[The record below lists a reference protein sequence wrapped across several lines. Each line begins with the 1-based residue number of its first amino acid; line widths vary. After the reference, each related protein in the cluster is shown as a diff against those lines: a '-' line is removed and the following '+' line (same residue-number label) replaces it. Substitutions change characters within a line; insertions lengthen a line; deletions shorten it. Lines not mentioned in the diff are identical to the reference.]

1 MPSLGK
7 RVGRLGAERA
17 RRVRLVLAE
26 EQAGLRL
33 GVQVEHAE
41 FLVLGPGDRVR
52 GCGPRDAG
60 LGSAVFP
67 GPRVAE
73 PQGGQH
79 VQRGVLVGAI
89 VHGDAAQ
96 DVFRPVL
103 RVLHLDIEITPLLED
118 TRIEELVF
126 HVVPGPGPV
135 HRRQIGVGEFGL
147 RVLVEVALIAV
158 RRQVIDVEV
167 VLLDVLTM
175 VALGVGQAEQA
186 FLQDRVPL
194 VPQRESQAQPL
205 LVVADPGDAILTPP
219 VRAGPG
225 LVVAEVGPGVS
236 VVAVILP
243 DRAPLPF
250 AEIRSPRSPRQRPS
264 GLPGVA
270 VPRPSARLGWGRAA
284 RWADPQARCPCPF
297 WALVFV
303 KSGLWSPRIVF
314 GLRQKAMTL
323 LMPVGLP
330 RIRSGAC
337 SGG

>member
-17 RRVRLVLAE
+17 RRVRLVLTE
-26 EQAGLRL
+26 QQAGLRL
-33 GVQVEHAE
+33 GVQVEDAE

-52 GCGPRDAG
+52 GCDPGDAG
-60 LGSAVFP
+60 LGLALFP

-79 VQRGVLVGAI
+79 VQRGVAVRAV

-96 DVFRPVL
+96 DVFRSAL
-103 RVLHLDIEITPLLED
+103 RVLHLDVEITPVLED

-126 HVVPGPGPV
+126 HVVPRPGPV
-135 HRRQIGVGEFGL
+135 HRHQVVVGEFGL
-147 RVLVEVALIAV
+147 RVLVEVALVAV
-158 RRQVIDVEV
+158 RRQVVDVEV

-175 VALGVGQAEQA
+175 VALGVGQAEQP

-219 VRAGPG
+219 VRAGAG

-236 VVAVILP
+236 VVAVVLP
-243 DRAPLPF
+243 DCAPLPL
-250 AEIRSPRSPRQRPS
+250 AEVRSPGSPRNTRPGFLQALLLGRQRGRVGDVLPVGRILRHGVRVLS
-264 GLPGVA
+264 GL
-270 VPRPSARLGWGRAA
+270 
-284 RWADPQARCPCPF
+284 
-297 WALVFV
+297 
-303 KSGLWSPRIVF
+303 
-314 GLRQKAMTL
+314 
-323 LMPVGLP
+323 
-330 RIRSGAC
+330 
-337 SGG
+337 